1 MPNADGQ
8 VEKDGYGFPELPHS
22 LPDLRLMTRVAR
34 LYHEEGLR
42 QSEVADRLGLT
53 QVAVSR
59 LLKKAE
65 RHGIVRTT
73 VLTPP
78 GTFADLEGS
87 LEEKF
92 GLTQAIVG
100 YAMRD
105 SEEIVLNAIGSAAA
119 QFIESTLKAGEVIGI
134 SSWSESLLSM
144 VEHMHPPR
152 KVENCLVVQMLG
164 GVGNPSAEQH
174 ANRLATRLARLVHGN
189 ARFLPAPG
197 VVGSSS
203 AAKVL
208 AQDPYVKEIVALFEK
223 VTLALVGVGSI
234 EPSALVASSGNI
246 FSREEMETLQRKGA
260 VGDICLRFYD
270 VDGREVNGSL
280 GTRVIGIDLASLSR
294 VPRSVALCGGKRK
307 FAAILG
313 ALRGKWVNTLITD
326 QYTAQRLL
334 KAEPTKS
341 MAAESRILSASREVT

>member
-1 MPNADGQ
+1 MLDADGQ
-8 VEKDGYGFPELPHS
+8 VEKGGYGFPEALHK

-34 LYHEEGLR
+34 LYHEEGLN
-42 QSEVADRLGLT
+42 QTEVAARLGLT

-65 RHGIVRTT
+65 KHGIVRTT

-100 YAMRD
+100 DAMRD
-105 SEEIVLNAIGSAAA
+105 SEEFVLNAIGSAAA
-119 QFIESTLKAGEVIGI
+119 QFVESTLKAGEVIGI
-134 SSWSESLLSM
+134 SSWSASLLSM
-144 VEHMHPPR
+144 VDHMHPPR
-152 KVENCLVVQMLG
+152 KAENCLVVQMLG

-197 VVGSSS
+197 VVGSGS

-208 AQDPYVKEIVALFEK
+208 AQDPYVREVVALFEK

-246 FSREEMETLQRKGA
+246 FSREELETLQKKGA
-260 VGDICLRFYD
+260 VGDVCLRFYD
-270 VDGREVNGSL
+270 VNGREVNGAFD
-280 GTRVIGIDLASLSR
+280 GRVIGIDLASLRR

-334 KAEPTKS
+334 KAEPAKT
-341 MAAESRILSASREVT
+341 MAA